1 MMASGIFYRDSNSIL
16 LQRHSNLMR
25 HTPVTPNKFTSLS
38 SSSLAKKKKKRTHVE
53 VNLEEP

>member
-38 SSSLAKKKKKRTHVE
+38 SSSLAKKKKKG
-53 VNLEEP
+53 LMWK